1 MAKLIYSAITSLDG
15 YVVDDHG
22 SFEWAAPDEQV
33 HAFVNDL
40 ERTIGTYLYG
50 RRLYEVMQY
59 WDTMPTSGQT
69 DVMQDFTN
77 IWQKAEKVVYSTT
90 LPDVSTARTRIERT
104 FDPEA
109 VQRLKSAATL
119 DLSVGGATLAGH
131 AIAAGIVD
139 EIHQFLNPIVIG
151 GGTYWLPAK
160 VRARLELLDE
170 CRFKNGVVHLHYR
183 VKESA

>member
-15 YVVDDHG
+15 YVVDENG
-22 SFEWAAPDEQV
+22 GFEWAAPDEQV

-50 RRLYEVMQY
+50 RRLYEVMRY
-59 WDTMPTSGQT
+59 WETMPTSGQT

-90 LPDVSTARTRIERT
+90 LPDVSSARIRIERT
-104 FDPEA
+104 FDPEE

-131 AIAAGIVD
+131 AIASGIVD
-139 EIHQFLNPIVIG
+139 EIHQFLNPVVIG

-160 VRARLELLDE
+160 VHASLELLDE